1 MLYVFLLQILSM
13 KALDISFDIPFKS
26 CVVPL
31 VIDNITTVAEMQTM
45 LKQKA
50 RLDEDNLIFKVG
62 KELIFAYE
70 VANCK

>member
-1 MLYVFLLQILSM
+1 M

-62 KELIFAYE
+62 KSLIFA
-70 VANCK
+70 